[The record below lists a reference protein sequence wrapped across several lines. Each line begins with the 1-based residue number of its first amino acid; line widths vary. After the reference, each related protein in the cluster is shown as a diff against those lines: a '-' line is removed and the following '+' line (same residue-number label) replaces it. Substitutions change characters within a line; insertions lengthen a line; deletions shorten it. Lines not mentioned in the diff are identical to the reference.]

1 MTEPPVP
8 AVRHAQWE
16 LPEVVAA
23 VILLVFVVLT
33 VTSVVVGVVAAVGQ
47 EGGLTSAQL
56 VGYAMQSATTWAN
69 PAFAFVL
76 LVGVGLVWWQVRIWS
91 AEIELAGSGDN
102 PDVEPDDDADS
113 AILVA
118 AFDHLL
124 RAKSLATWALPL
136 LFVVLAAALANAL
149 ASFLLYR
156 GAGLGGGEVWSN
168 HLNSIGLGLATW
180 VLVAAGL
187 VAALYVRTQ
196 VSYEFTMAEEAAGA
210 VADSATAAGITAHA
224 TTTPG
229 TITTAP
235 GGIAPATGLRSAGA
249 DPAGTEGSG
258 AEGG

>member
-1 MTEPPVP
+1 
-8 AVRHAQWE
+8 
-16 LPEVVAA
+16 
-23 VILLVFVVLT
+23 
-33 VTSVVVGVVAAVGQ
+33 
-47 EGGLTSAQL
+47 
-56 VGYAMQSATTWAN
+56 
-69 PAFAFVL
+69 
-76 LVGVGLVWWQVRIWS
+76 
-91 AEIELAGSGDN
+91 
-102 PDVEPDDDADS
+102 VEPDDDADS